1 MGVLRK
7 GCVGHARKGGT
18 LCGAK
23 KVPNLTGNQLNS
35 WILGAGFNKQFYVH
49 VLNGSRVLNRHVLA
63 ELKLGMGVYK
73 ERIRIK
79 PQFLEW
85 VPRWPAWLA

>member
-18 LCGAK
+18 FCGAK

-79 PQFLEW
+79 PQFVEW
-85 VPRWPAWLA
+85 VPRCPAWLA